1 MLNGL
6 DWMAA
11 ALMSV
16 SRTSGNGMASS
27 TTEERRDWWLDWS
40 YATVARF
47 FGKYLPAKDDAI
59 PNLSVICFY
68 FQGGSNRPGKKVLVV
83 HVSSQTDIQYNAP
96 TFTLYNFSGCP
107 RQWSTKSYKYSLFRV
122 SRLYPQYPPK
132 EWRHSIIAATVSSLF
147 LFLSLSG
154 RGWHY
159 QESLV
164 EYRSKRRLST
174 HFQTDM
180 LDRDIGLALFVLKKA
195 TVVRHRLGCRV
206 D

>member
-107 RQWSTKSYKYSLFRV
+107 RQ
-122 SRLYPQYPPK
+122 
-132 EWRHSIIAATVSSLF
+132 
-147 LFLSLSG
+147 
-154 RGWHY
+154 
-159 QESLV
+159 
-164 EYRSKRRLST
+164 
-174 HFQTDM
+174 
-180 LDRDIGLALFVLKKA
+180 
-195 TVVRHRLGCRV
+195 
-206 D
+206 